1 MIKLEVGKTYELNN
15 WEIYKCTDMNGDN
28 PLSLY
33 DYNYGPFIIDG
44 CAYHQDGRFGNC
56 NHDCPLS
63 VKRCVEED
71 SEGITLSSTTVDS
84 IAQDSLKWH
93 YENGGSME
101 PIEKEAFRIVMRY
114 YGMSF

>member
-15 WEIYKCTDMNGDN
+15 GEILINGMV
-28 PLSLY
+28 
-33 DYNYGPFIIDG
+33 
-44 CAYHQDGRFGNC
+44 YHESGRFANRGF
-56 NHDCPLS
+56 DAPLS
-63 VKRCVEED
+63 VKRCIEED
-71 SEGITLSSTTVDS
+71 FEGITVDS

-93 YENGGSME
+93 YENDDGME